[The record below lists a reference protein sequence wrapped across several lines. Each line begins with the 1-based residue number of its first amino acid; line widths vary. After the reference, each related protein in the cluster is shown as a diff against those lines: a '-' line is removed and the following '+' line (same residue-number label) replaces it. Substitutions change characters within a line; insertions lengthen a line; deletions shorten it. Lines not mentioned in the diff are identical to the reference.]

1 MCAGQ
6 KFRFINISKYYVWG
20 GFINIFI
27 KYFKEP
33 GCRDTQ
39 DVPLDRLVELAEVDA
54 HLHDLGALEIRYI
67 QRWVVILIARHP
79 FGKF

>member
-6 KFRFINISKYYVWG
+6 KFRFINISKYYVWEG
-20 GFINIFI
+20 
-27 KYFKEP
+27 FKEP
-33 GCRDTQ
+33 GCRNTQ

-67 QRWVVILIARHP
+67 QRWVVILIAKHP
-79 FGKF
+79 FSKGF

>member
-20 GFINIFI
+20 G
-27 KYFKEP
+27 FKEP

-67 QRWVVILIARHP
+67 QPWVVILIARHP